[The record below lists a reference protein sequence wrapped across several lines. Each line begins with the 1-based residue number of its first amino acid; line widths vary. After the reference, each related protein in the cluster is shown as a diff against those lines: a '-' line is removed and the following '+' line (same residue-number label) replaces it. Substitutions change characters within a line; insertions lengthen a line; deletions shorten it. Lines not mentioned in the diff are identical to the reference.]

1 MSKALGL
8 STSAAK
14 TRGKR
19 SGENFLK
26 SSLFV
31 VPVRSDKGNTTGPG
45 YKGILVIV
53 KYLQLFQ

>member
-19 SGENFLK
+19 SGENFWK

-31 VPVRSDKGNTTGPG
+31 VPVRSDKGNTIGPG
-45 YKGILVIV
+45 YKGILVIRESW
-53 KYLQLFQ
+53 L